1 MEGTE
6 PITVLG
12 GETPLHWVVK
22 LRYRPEEESYITTV
36 RHEVHS
42 GHAIC
47 IRHLIVAGANVD
59 AKSKV
64 TGRTSLHESVR
75 RGFDEIT
82 RLLIYEFNADCNIE
96 DNDGQT
102 PKSLAGHSRLRS
114 LMDEYEATKSTYTKK
129 TPQTPPPRELSRPGD
144 LEAFARDAALNAARR
159 P

>member
-1 MEGTE
+1 MERTEGTE
-6 PITVLG
+6 TVTVLG

-22 LRYRPEEESYITTV
+22 LRYRPEEEQYVTTV

-42 GHAIC
+42 GHTIC
-47 IRHLIVAGANVD
+47 IRHLIVAGADVD

-64 TGRTSLHESVR
+64 TGRTALHESVR

-96 DNDGQT
+96 DNEGQT

-114 LMDEYEATKSTYTKK
+114 LMDDYEAAVAKQTFAKK
-129 TPQTPPPRELSRPGD
+129 TPQTPP
-144 LEAFARDAALNAARR
+144 ARTAQ